1 MMRLCVGTAVL
12 AAGLVVA
19 PLYGYAQGADIGKQ
33 EYLSK
38 CASCH
43 GRDAKGDG
51 PVAGSLKQKVADL
64 TMLAK
69 NSGGVFPFARIYDV
83 IDGRE
88 AVAAHGPRDMP
99 VWGEEYSVEGAS
111 VSAGTATSPELNS
124 YARGRIVALIGYIYT
139 LQAK

>member
-1 MMRLCVGTAVL
+1 MRLCVGTAVL
-12 AAGLVVA
+12 AIFLVAA
-19 PLYGYAQGADIGKQ
+19 PLSGYTQGADIGKQ

-43 GRDAKGDG
+43 GKDAKGDG

-64 TMLAK
+64 TVLTK
-69 NSGGVFPFARIYDV
+69 NSGGVFPFARTYDV

-88 AVAAHGPRDMP
+88 AVAAHGPRDMK
-99 VWGEEYSVEGAS
+99 VWGNEYWEEGA
-111 VSAGTATSPELNS
+111 GLLRENTTPEELS
-124 YARGRIVALIGYIYT
+124 SFARGRIIALIGYIYT